1 MCPNFQFWG
10 LHSHNFTGTL
20 FAPPKGTSSPG
31 MTCFGYPVRALYWN
45 GDTSSSYVFTVSEH
59 RDKILH
65 RDDDGIIFSR
75 RQIAHRDVTN
85 NCRFQHWALRGFC
98 AVAEFSYFYC
108 VVCSGLFMRV
118 YILYITTRGVP
129 SSRRGQVDVRC
140 KRLVELCLCCW
151 PSTHRPLLRRGK
163 RSGLCFGDVPTIA
176 ELIDRAGDELFEK
189 VLCNPQHVLYNSL
202 PNETVSSL
210 VLWT

>member
-108 VVCSGLFMRV
+108 VVCSGLFMHHRV
-118 YILYITTRGVP
+118 TLYWLV
-129 SSRRGQVDVRC
+129 SRCSRM
-140 KRLVELCLCCW
+140 
-151 PSTHRPLLRRGK
+151 H
-163 RSGLCFGDVPTIA
+163 
-176 ELIDRAGDELFEK
+176 
-189 VLCNPQHVLYNSL
+189 LYCIR
-202 PNETVSSL
+202 V
-210 VLWT
+210 